1 MDHFYQKYEG
11 WFDFEDIYR
20 EMVEYFPSG
29 SKFVEVGVY
38 RGKSSFFLGVEIVNS
53 EKDIFCYCVD
63 RFTWSEDASYKGYLT
78 KFNEQI
84 GFRGLAD
91 VLFPQCG
98 MSVEVAGRFPDESF
112 DFIFID
118 ADHEYESVL
127 ADLEA
132 WFPKLKPG
140 GIIGGHDW
148 SNEFPGV
155 ERAVRE
161 FFGELA
167 DETVIQIRKPRS
179 WLVRT

>member
-1 MDHFYQKYEG
+1 MDHFYNEIAG

-20 EMVEYFPSG
+20 EVVRTFPSG

-38 RGKSSFFLGVEIVNS
+38 KGKSSFFLGVEIVNS
-53 EKDIFCYCVD
+53 KKDIFCYCVD
-63 RFTWSEDASYKGYLT
+63 RYTWDEDATYKGYLT

-84 GFRGLAD
+84 GLRGLEG

-98 MSVEVAGRFPDESF
+98 YSVEVANRFPDESF

-127 ADLEA
+127 SDLCA

-140 GIIGGHDW
+140 GIIAGHDW
-148 SNEFPGV
+148 SPEFLGV
-155 ERAVRE
+155 EKAVKE
-161 FFGELA
+161 FFA
-167 DETVIQIRKPRS
+167 DDTSVIQIRKPRS
-179 WLVRT
+179 WLVYT